1 METRLRI
8 PKNWQDF
15 EMLCHKL
22 WRDFWND
29 PNAQRNGRA
38 GQPQAGVDVWGK
50 PAYLDFYAGVQCKDK
65 DSRLGS
71 ILSTGDIDSECRK
84 AVTFEPPIEEFTI
97 ATTACRDAEIQA
109 YTRNLNNERRF
120 PFQVYVW
127 AWEDIEE
134 EIRCRPMLID
144 TFFEGVQLISSDSD
158 QLTMSFVYQKQ
169 QSYAFFFSRPGIQRR
184 LPSGLRE
191 MLIPLVYE
199 LSDNAFRHG
208 KATHF
213 HLICQD
219 TAIHLEDN
227 GTPFNPLEELDSRR
241 VSAQHH
247 IGSLILDRFR
257 QEFMTVLT
265 VGYRRTS
272 LKGADWNR
280 LTLTFSQPTWTLGQR
295 TRIEIPVN
303 ISTVTDRESGRRL
316 ASSVSLPDDAANV
329 IVSVEGMSSV
339 SSLTEFIVSLG
350 ERLGGRAHLTVY
362 APLPEPYLVDLRKFF
377 SADRV
382 SLRPRV

>member
-50 PAYLDFYAGVQCKDK
+50 PAYLDFYAGVQCKDR
-65 DSRLGS
+65 DSTLGS
-71 ILSTGDIDSECRK
+71 ILSKNDIDTECRK
-84 AVTFEPPIEEFTI
+84 AMTFEPPIEEFTI
-97 ATTACRDAEIQA
+97 ATTACRDVEIQT
-109 YTRNLNNERRF
+109 YTRTLNNERRF

-127 AWEDIEE
+127 AWEDIDE

-144 TFFEGVQLISSDSD
+144 TFYEGVQLGGSDSD

-169 QSYAFFFSRPGIQRR
+169 QSHAFFSRPGIQSR

-213 HLICQD
+213 HLICED

-227 GTPFNPLEELDSRR
+227 GAPFNPLEELDSSK
-241 VSAQHH
+241 VSAEHH
-247 IGSLILDRFR
+247 VGSLILHRFT
-257 QEFMTVLT
+257 QEFVTVLSL
-265 VGYRRTS
+265 GYSRPS

-280 LTLTFSQPTWTLGQR
+280 ITLKFSEPTWTLGQR
-295 TRIEIPVN
+295 ARIEIPVN

-316 ASSVSLPDDAANV
+316 ASSVSLPSDATSV
-329 IVSVEGMSSV
+329 IVSVEGMCSV
-339 SSLTEFIVSLG
+339 SSLVEFIGSLG
-350 ERLGGRAHLTVY
+350 ERVGDNVHLTVY
-362 APLPEPYLVDLRKFF
+362 APLPEPYLVELRKFF

>member
-1 METRLRI
+1 
-8 PKNWQDF
+8 
-15 EMLCHKL
+15 
-22 WRDFWND
+22 
-29 PNAQRNGRA
+29 
-38 GQPQAGVDVWGK
+38 
-50 PAYLDFYAGVQCKDK
+50 
-65 DSRLGS
+65 LGS
-71 ILSTGDIDSECRK
+71 ILSKNDIDTECRK
-84 AVTFEPPIEEFTI
+84 AMTFEPPIEEFTI
-97 ATTACRDAEIQA
+97 ATTACRDVEIQT
-109 YTRNLNNERRF
+109 YTRTLNNERRF

-127 AWEDIEE
+127 AWEDIDE

-144 TFFEGVQLISSDSD
+144 TFYEGVQLGGSDSD

-169 QSYAFFFSRPGIQRR
+169 QSHAFFSRPGIQSR

-213 HLICQD
+213 HLICED

-227 GTPFNPLEELDSRR
+227 GAPFNPLEELDSSK
-241 VSAQHH
+241 VSAEHH
-247 IGSLILDRFR
+247 VGSLILHRFT
-257 QEFMTVLT
+257 QEFVTVLSL
-265 VGYRRTS
+265 GYSRPS

-280 LTLTFSQPTWTLGQR
+280 ITLKFSEPTWTLGQR
-295 TRIEIPVN
+295 ARIEIPVN

-316 ASSVSLPDDAANV
+316 ASSVSLPSDATSV
-329 IVSVEGMSSV
+329 IVSVEGMCSV
-339 SSLTEFIVSLG
+339 SSLVEFIGSLG
-350 ERLGGRAHLTVY
+350 ERVGDNVHLTVY
-362 APLPEPYLVDLRKFF
+362 APLPEPYLVELRKFF